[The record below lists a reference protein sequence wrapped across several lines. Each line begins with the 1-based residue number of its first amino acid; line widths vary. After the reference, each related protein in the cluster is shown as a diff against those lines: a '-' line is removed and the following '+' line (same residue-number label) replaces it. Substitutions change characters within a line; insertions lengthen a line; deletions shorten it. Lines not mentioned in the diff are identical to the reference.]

1 MHSTGYRR
9 LCARAMA
16 ASRTGWRSAFASCCL
31 GLSLLVGL
39 TGLAPAQVGQQMQR
53 QVGGYEGV
61 WIDDT
66 GEGAV
71 EIGPC
76 GEQLCGRIVWLKEPL
91 DKRGQTL
98 RDGYNP
104 DPRQRSQPI
113 CGLAV
118 IGNLRLQRDGTWD
131 RGWIYDPKEG
141 KTYDVELKL
150 RSANRLHVTGYLGV
164 KFLSETF
171 VWTRA
176 PQTLPRC
183 TT

>member
-1 MHSTGYRR
+1 MQTTESRR
-9 LCARAMA
+9 LCARVLA
-16 ASRTGWRSAFASCCL
+16 ATRSGWRSGFVSCCL
-31 GLSLLVGL
+31 ALSLLVAL
-39 TGLAPAQVGQQMQR
+39 PGLATAQVDPQVQR
-53 QVGGYEGV
+53 QADGYSGV

-76 GEQLCGRIVWLKEPL
+76 GEQLCGRIVWLKEPV
-91 DKRGQTL
+91 DRRGQPL

-104 DPRQRSQPI
+104 DARLRSQPI

-118 IGNLRLQRDGTWD
+118 IGNLRLQRNGTWD
-131 RGWIYDPKEG
+131 GGWIYDPKEG
-141 KTYDVELKL
+141 KTYDVEIKL
-150 RSANRLHVTGYLGV
+150 RSANRLLVTGYLGV